1 MEPVWLTERLVRRLS
16 ADPDNYKGKTMK
28 LKCCTILPVA
38 LFAALPVAQAGSLEC
53 QGNFISP
60 GITEAELLQ
69 ACGEPTSRN
78 GAQWI
83 YKMPGDLPMVVTF
96 GIDGVV
102 TFIRDATDLDSP
114 AAPLGDA
121 P

>member
-1 MEPVWLTERLVRRLS
+1 M
-16 ADPDNYKGKTMK
+16 N
-28 LKCCTILPVA
+28 LKFHAVVVA
-38 LFAALPVAQAGSLEC
+38 MLLAAAPLAALAGSLEC

-78 GAQWI
+78 GTDWI
-83 YKMPGDLPMVVTF
+83 YKMPGDFPMVVTL
-96 GIDGVV
+96 GNGVV
-102 TFIRDATDLDSP
+102 MFIRDATDLDSP
-114 AAPLGDA
+114 ASPLGDS

>member
-1 MEPVWLTERLVRRLS
+1 MNRNVHPFLCAVL
-16 ADPDNYKGKTMK
+16 A
-28 LKCCTILPVA
+28 
-38 LFAALPVAQAGSLEC
+38 AALPLTVQAGSLEC
-53 QGNFISP
+53 QGNIISP

-78 GAQWI
+78 GTEWV
-83 YKMPGDLPMVVTF
+83 YTMPGDYPMVVTF

-102 TFIRDATDLDSP
+102 SFIRDATDLDSP
-114 AAPLGDA
+114 ASPLGDS

>member
-1 MEPVWLTERLVRRLS
+1 
-16 ADPDNYKGKTMK
+16 MK
-28 LKCCTILPVA
+28 LKRYSILPVV
-38 LFAALPVAQAGSLEC
+38 LFAALPAALAGSLEC

-60 GITEAELLQ
+60 GISEAELLQ

-96 GIDGVV
+96 GVDGVV
-102 TFIRDATDLDSP
+102 TFVRDATDLDMP

>member
-1 MEPVWLTERLVRRLS
+1 
-16 ADPDNYKGKTMK
+16 MK
-28 LKCCTILPVA
+28 LKCYSILPVVLFTA
-38 LFAALPVAQAGSLEC
+38 LPAALAGSLEC

-69 ACGEPTSRN
+69 ACGEPASRN

-83 YKMPGDLPMVVTF
+83 YKMPGDIPMVVTF
-96 GIDGVV
+96 GVDGVV

>member
-1 MEPVWLTERLVRRLS
+1 MNLEFHPVVCAVMVAAVSLT
-16 ADPDNYKGKTMK
+16 AT
-28 LKCCTILPVA
+28 
-38 LFAALPVAQAGSLEC
+38 AGSLEC

-60 GITEAELLQ
+60 GITETELLQ

-78 GAQWI
+78 EAEWI
-83 YKMPGDLPMVVTF
+83 YHMQGDFPMVVTF
-96 GIDGVV
+96 GTDRVV

-114 AAPLGDA
+114 ASPLGDA

>member
-1 MEPVWLTERLVRRLS
+1 MKVKFHPVLCAVLVAAAPLT
-16 ADPDNYKGKTMK
+16 AT
-28 LKCCTILPVA
+28 
-38 LFAALPVAQAGSLEC
+38 AGSLQC
-53 QGNFISP
+53 QGDFISP

-78 GAQWI
+78 GAEWI
-83 YKMPGDLPMVVTF
+83 YHMQGDFPMVVTF
-96 GIDGVV
+96 GTDRVV

-114 AAPLGDA
+114 ASPIGDA

>member
-1 MEPVWLTERLVRRLS
+1 
-16 ADPDNYKGKTMK
+16 MK
-28 LKCCTILPVA
+28 LKFDTILSVCLAAAPLSA
-38 LFAALPVAQAGSLEC
+38 LAGSLEC

-60 GITEAELLQ
+60 GITQAQLLE

-78 GAQWI
+78 GNEWI
-83 YKMPGDLPMVVTF
+83 YKMPGDFPMVVSF

-102 TFIRDATDLDSP
+102 NFIRDATDLDSP

>member
-1 MEPVWLTERLVRRLS
+1 
-16 ADPDNYKGKTMK
+16 MK
-28 LKCCTILPVA
+28 LKDNTVLCTFLA
-38 LFAALPVAQAGSLEC
+38 AALPLTTQAGSLEC
-53 QGNFISP
+53 QGSFISP

-78 GAQWI
+78 GAEWI
-83 YKMPGDLPMVVTF
+83 YKMPGDFPRVVTF
-96 GIDGVV
+96 GNDGVV

-114 AAPLGDA
+114 ASPLGDS

>member
-1 MEPVWLTERLVRRLS
+1 MNMKFHPVLCAVLVAATSLTAS
-16 ADPDNYKGKTMK
+16 
-28 LKCCTILPVA
+28 
-38 LFAALPVAQAGSLEC
+38 AGSLEC

-78 GAQWI
+78 GADWI
-83 YKMPGDLPMVVTF
+83 YKMPGDFPMVVTF

-114 AAPLGDA
+114 ASPLGDA

>member
-1 MEPVWLTERLVRRLS
+1 
-16 ADPDNYKGKTMK
+16 MK
-28 LKCCTILPVA
+28 LKYYSILSVA
-38 LFAALPVAQAGSLEC
+38 LVTAVPVAQAGSLEC

-60 GITEAELLQ
+60 GITGAELLQ

-78 GAQWI
+78 GAEWI
-83 YKMPGDLPMVVTF
+83 YKMPGDIPMVVTF

-102 TFIRDATDLDSP
+102 KFIRDATDLDSP

>member
-1 MEPVWLTERLVRRLS
+1 
-16 ADPDNYKGKTMK
+16 MK
-28 LKCCTILPVA
+28 LKCNSILPLV
-38 LFAALPVAQAGSLEC
+38 LFTAAPAALAGSLEC

-60 GITEAELLQ
+60 GITETELLQ
-69 ACGEPTSRN
+69 ACGEPASRN